1 VSDRDELVRRLR
13 DAGRAEAD
21 LAEAE
26 RDGRLATLAVET
38 ALGGGDRHTLTH
50 VARSAGLQPEFVRE
64 LMQAMGRPS
73 PRPRQPVF
81 TDDDIEV
88 ARVFRRFLDAGLPR
102 QELLEVSRV
111 LSQGAANT
119 AEAVRRVVGNAML
132 QPGDSEYTLALRYAQ
147 AADQLTPLLPSLLD
161 AEFRAHLRSGIRG
174 QLITEAERKAGRL
187 AGAREVAVA
196 FADLVNYTRM
206 GERLAPEDVG
216 RIAGRLAQLS
226 VAAAG
231 PEVQLVKM
239 IGDAAMFVSPSAA
252 QLVWTSVSLVQR
264 IHDEGSAFPDVRVGL
279 ALGVATPRGG
289 DWFGRPV
296 NLANR
301 VTDVAKPGTVLATE
315 AIRDQTPELAWKRKR
330 RRRLKGIDGR
340 VRLFSLDPGGM
351 QGITG
356 SGSSPRD
363 DSR

>member
-1 VSDRDELVRRLR
+1 
-13 DAGRAEAD
+13 
-21 LAEAE
+21 
-26 RDGRLATLAVET
+26 
-38 ALGGGDRHTLTH
+38 
-50 VARSAGLQPEFVRE
+50 
-64 LMQAMGRPS
+64 M
-73 PRPRQPVF
+73 
-81 TDDDIEV
+81 
-88 ARVFRRFLDAGLPR
+88 
-102 QELLEVSRV
+102 
-111 LSQGAANT
+111 
-119 AEAVRRVVGNAML
+119 VGNAML
-132 QPGDSEYTLALRYAQ
+132 QPGDSEYTLALRYVQ

-174 QLITEAERKAGRL
+174 QLITEAERDAGRL

-226 VAAAG
+226 VAAAA

-239 IGDAAMFVSPSAA
+239 IGDAAMFVSPSTAA
-252 QLVWTSVSLVQR
+252 LVRTGVSLVQR
-264 IHDEGSAFPDVRVGL
+264 IHDEGSGFPDVRVGL
-279 ALGVATPRGG
+279 AAGVATPRGG

-340 VRLFSLDPGGM
+340 VRLFSLDPAGV
-351 QGITG
+351 QGST
-356 SGSSPRD
+356 GSSPRD